1 MCKSIQL
8 IKRPDSRNRLVWIE
22 KNQFCFILLHSKSNI
37 KSNMHSFNISM
48 LVNISKHQIKFLLN
62 KIELKEKIN
71 YTLKMVDIKHLIKVF

>member
-1 MCKSIQL
+1 
-8 IKRPDSRNRLVWIE
+8 
-22 KNQFCFILLHSKSNI
+22 
-37 KSNMHSFNISM
+37 M